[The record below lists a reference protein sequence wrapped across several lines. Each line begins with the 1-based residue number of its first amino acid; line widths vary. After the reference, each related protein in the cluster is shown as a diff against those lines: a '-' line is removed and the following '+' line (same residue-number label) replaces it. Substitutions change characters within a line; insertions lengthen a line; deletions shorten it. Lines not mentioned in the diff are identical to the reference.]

1 MCCSVAKLCL
11 ILCNPMDC
19 SMPGS
24 PVLHISRSLLRF
36 ISVELVMP
44 SNHLILCSPISID
57 EYMCLLLLLK
67 ENHVIGP

>member
-11 ILCNPMDC
+11 ILCDPMDC

-24 PVLHISRSLLRF
+24 PVLHISRSWHRF
-36 ISVELVMP
+36 MSVWVMP
-44 SNHLILCSPISID
+44 SNRLILCSPFSFY
-57 EYMCLLLLLK
+57 EYMYLLLLLT